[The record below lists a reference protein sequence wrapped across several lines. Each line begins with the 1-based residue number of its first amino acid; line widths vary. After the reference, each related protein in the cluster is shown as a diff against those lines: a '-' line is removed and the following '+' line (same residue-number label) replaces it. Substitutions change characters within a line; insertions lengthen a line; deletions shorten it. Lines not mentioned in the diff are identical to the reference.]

1 MGSDSKRIRLCKIC
15 NCKTEHISGNYK
27 TIQKGGDLFEGTSSL
42 SEDLKDFGQNFMDD
56 RREQGSYNVDRKAVF
71 EHVLDRGCTPED
83 GNPLGKAFSARIKAL
98 KCVRCGHLIPLPR
111 LP

>member
-1 MGSDSKRIRLCKIC
+1 MGSYSKQIRLCKIC

-42 SEDLKDFGQNFMDD
+42 SDDLREVGQTLMGDLHKQGSYTVTKEILPEPILNTGRAREDRNPLKDF
-56 RREQGSYNVDRKAVF
+56 
-71 EHVLDRGCTPED
+71 P
-83 GNPLGKAFSARIKAL
+83 ARIKAL